1 MTTLEIESFT
11 LKSRIA
17 DCHIALLSQPVGQLG
32 DADGSDDGFLLGVP
46 IGSVDAYGVSIGDA
60 EGILLGSALHLLG
73 PYTKAACP
81 YVKGDAGTDALA
93 HVLFKLEATFH

>member
-46 IGSVDAYGVSIGDA
+46 IGSVGAYGVSIGDA

-81 YVKGDAGTDALA
+81 YVKGDAGADALA